1 MRVTKLFSFSSN
13 WLRKWCEFS
22 DQSQSWGRELCYHFR
37 LGALFVV
44 LTYCIPS
51 YFIRNVYNAQLSTP
65 CKHAVEIK
73 TCLEEELVRWG
84 ETFRLKYSTVY
95 RFLFFSFFFLV
106 LWPFVMYY
114 SSSWTLVTKDF
125 QVSLWKARG
134 FFSKMKVPT
143 CALTLISWLPCE
155 RLLQRGGSNL
165 RSNFRVQCFTKF
177 YFQSKLLSYFNIMPI
192 FYR

>member
-1 MRVTKLFSFSSN
+1 MTKLFSFSSN

-73 TCLEEELVRWG
+73 TCLEEELVRRNVSS
-84 ETFRLKYSTVY
+84 EVFNCLSIPF
-95 RFLFFSFFFLV
+95 FLFFFLV

-114 SSSWTLVTKDF
+114 SSS
-125 QVSLWKARG
+125 
-134 FFSKMKVPT
+134 
-143 CALTLISWLPCE
+143 
-155 RLLQRGGSNL
+155 
-165 RSNFRVQCFTKF
+165 
-177 YFQSKLLSYFNIMPI
+177 
-192 FYR
+192 

>member
-1 MRVTKLFSFSSN
+1 M
-13 WLRKWCEFS
+13 
-22 DQSQSWGRELCYHFR
+22 
-37 LGALFVV
+37 
-44 LTYCIPS
+44 PS
-51 YFIRNVYNAQLSTP
+51 YQLPVNTP
-65 CKHAVEIK
+65 LKSK
-73 TCLEEELVRWG
+73 LVWKRSWWG
-84 ETFRLKYSTVY
+84 EGK
-95 RFLFFSFFFLV
+95 RFVWSIQLFIDSLFFPFFFLV

-114 SSSWTLVTKDF
+114 SFSWTLVTKDF

-134 FFSKMKVPT
+134 FFSKMKVLT

-192 FYR
+192 FLSLVILSSRDLKTHIPHEWKQGIQILVLISIAQVPSLNQDMVDTSPFLWLYISFWIS

>member
-1 MRVTKLFSFSSN
+1 MPSNQLPVNTPLKSKLV
-13 WLRKWCEFS
+13 WKR
-22 DQSQSWGRELCYHFR
+22 SW
-37 LGALFVV
+37 
-44 LTYCIPS
+44 
-51 YFIRNVYNAQLSTP
+51 
-65 CKHAVEIK
+65 
-73 TCLEEELVRWG
+73 WG
-84 ETFRLKYSTVY
+84 EEK
-95 RFLFFSFFFLV
+95 RFVWSIQLFIDSFFFLFFFLV

-192 FYR
+192 FLSLVILSSRDLKTHIPHEWKQGIQILVLISIAQVPSLNQDMVDTSPFLWLYISFWIS

>member
-13 WLRKWCEFS
+13 WLRKWREFS

-37 LGALFVV
+37 LGALFV

-51 YFIRNVYNAQLSTP
+51 HFIRKYMMPSYQLPVSTP
-65 CKHAVEIK
+65 
-73 TCLEEELVRWG
+73 LESKLVWKRSWWG
-84 ETFRLKYSTVY
+84 EEK
-95 RFLFFSFFFLV
+95 RFVWSIQLFIDSFFFLFFLV

-155 RLLQRGGSNL
+155 RLLQREGSNL